1 VVPAK
6 LHTVPIVEQRYI
18 DPFSPL
24 EILARQVVEGFI
36 TGLHKSPFH
45 GFSVEFAE
53 HRLYNQGES
62 TRHIDWKL
70 YGKTEKLFVKRYE
83 EETNLR
89 CQIIIDNSSSMYF
102 PVIDHVSPE
111 NPNKVT
117 FSVYCAAAIMHLLRQ
132 QRDAAGL
139 SLFSGALDLHTRCR
153 SSNLH
158 YRYLIAELE
167 KLLVNYQ
174 VDQKRDTFAAQ
185 ALHEIAEAV
194 HKRSLVV
201 LFSDMFDNHADSIA
215 LFDALQHLKYNKHEV
230 IFFHV
235 VDQSDEIDFNYESRP
250 HRFIDMETGDTI
262 RLNPHE
268 IRNEYRQRLG
278 DFTKELKRRCDQYHI
293 DFVEADIRNGFRQV
307 LLPYLVKRQR
317 MK

>member
-1 VVPAK
+1 
-6 LHTVPIVEQRYI
+6 VPIIEQRHI

-24 EILARQVVEGFI
+24 ELLARQVVEGFI

-89 CQIIIDNSSSMYF
+89 CQLIIDNSSSMYF
-102 PVIDHVSPE
+102 PVLEKLSPE
-111 NPNKVT
+111 NPNKIT
-117 FSVYCAAAIMHLLRQ
+117 FAVYCAAAIMHLLRQ

-139 SLFSGALDLHTRCR
+139 SLFTGNLDLHTHCR

-158 YRYLIAELE
+158 YKYLITELE
-167 KLLVNYQ
+167 KLLEQYNPTE
-174 VDQKRDTFAAQ
+174 KRSTSAAKS
-185 ALHEIAEAV
+185 LHEIAEAI
-194 HKRSLVV
+194 HRRSLVV
-201 LFSDMFDNHADSIA
+201 LFSDMFESHDGTDE

-235 VDQSDEIDFNYESRP
+235 VDEQEEIDFDFENRP

-262 RLNPHE
+262 RLNPFD
-268 IRNEYRQRLG
+268 IREAYRRRLSE
-278 DFTKELKRRCDQYHI
+278 FRLSLKNRCDQYHI
-293 DFVEADIRNGFRQV
+293 DFIEANIRKGFNQV